1 MRPERSE
8 EVLNETRLRGS
19 TVHLRISDEGRG
31 TRDEGV
37 GATCLVPRPSSLVPL
52 RLRRKQGGFATAAA
66 IFLIVVLALLATG
79 MVQILTTSHTTLSQE
94 YTSARAYMAARSG
107 LQWGMY
113 QAVYGGSGTATVT
126 FSSGALGGTQASVS
140 TSSASIDGNT
150 FYIID
155 ASGSYGSNSDAE
167 YSLRHLRLRFNP

>member
-19 TVHLRISDEGRG
+19 TVRPERKGSGWRVAGGGEGML
-31 TRDEGV
+31 V
-37 GATCLVPRPSSLVPL
+37 SPATSYSLLVPARINA
-52 RLRRKQGGFATAAA
+52 QGGFATAAA

-113 QAVYGGSGTATVT
+113 QAVYGGGGTATVT
-126 FSSGALGGTQASVS
+126 FSAGALGGTQASVS

-155 ASGSYGSNSDAE
+155 ASGSYGSSSDAE
-167 YSLRHLRLRFNP
+167 YSLRRLRLRFNP